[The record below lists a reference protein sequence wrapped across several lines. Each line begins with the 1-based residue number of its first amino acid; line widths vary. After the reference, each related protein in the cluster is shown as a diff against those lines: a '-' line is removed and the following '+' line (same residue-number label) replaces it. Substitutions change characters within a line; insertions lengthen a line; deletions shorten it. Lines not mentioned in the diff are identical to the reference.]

1 MHCVVDVDDDADE
14 DDEEEDGDEDDEHDD
29 DNDEKHGD
37 GADSREGEFLL
48 ITICVLRRVC
58 QENCPSILLL
68 SYILL
73 YSIQLGL

>member
-1 MHCVVDVDDDADE
+1 MHCVVDVDDDE

-48 ITICVLRRVC
+48 ITMCAK
-58 QENCPSILLL
+58 EGL
-68 SYILL
+68 SGKLSKYIIIIV
-73 YSIQLGL
+73 YSAV

>member
-1 MHCVVDVDDDADE
+1 MRRAGKG
-14 DDEEEDGDEDDEHDD
+14 DGRGGGRKGQGSTARAN

-58 QENCPSILLL
+58 QENCPSILL
-68 SYILL
+68 
-73 YSIQLGL
+73 